1 ITSFGSVKIFE
12 KPGHVLID
20 SWVYGFFVHAP
31 SMAQP
36 GSKSKIIVGVVLG
49 CQFNYVVSLIPI

>member
-1 ITSFGSVKIFE
+1 VKIFE

-36 GSKSKIIVGVVLG
+36 GSKSKIIVGVVLKNRKN
-49 CQFNYVVSLIPI
+49 FMRD